1 MRILT
6 RYVLAELIKV
16 FLIALTGLT
25 MIFIVVIVI
34 REASQQNL
42 PLAEVLRLIPYA
54 LPESLRM
61 TVPVTLLLACT
72 SVYARMSGANEVVAA
87 KALGISPMVLLWP
100 AFGLALFLSLVTVWL
115 NDLAVSWGRDGMQRV
130 VVEAVDDIIYSML
143 RTQRRYSSSFFA
155 INVKRVDGRR
165 LIMPTISWQG
175 HGNDPAVT
183 IRAEEAVLQMD
194 KAEGVLKIF
203 LRNGSVD
210 MAGKVGGEFSGIEER
225 EIPITD
231 ASRASSSG
239 PRSPSCTPLR
249 QIAAEVVKQRATIQ
263 RCEQEM
269 AAQAAYQML
278 CGDFDRLTSAE
289 WEGRRGVCD
298 NERTTLYRLLTEPHR
313 RWSAGFSCLCF
324 AWIGAPMAVWL
335 RNRDFLTSFFLCFL
349 PILVVYYPLLM
360 YGIDGAKSGTLPP
373 YSVWGC
379 NALLLVAGAWLLKRV
394 VRY

>member
-6 RYVLAELIKV
+6 RYVLAGLIKV

-130 VVEAVDDIIYSML
+130 VVEAVDDIIYGML
-143 RTQRRYSSSFFA
+143 HTRRRYSSSFFA

-175 HGNDPAVT
+175 HGNDPGVT

-203 LRNGSVD
+203 LRNGSVN

-225 EIPITD
+225 GIPSPMPAGPAAAVPAPPPARPCGRSPRKSSSNGPPSSA
-231 ASRASSSG
+231 ASRKWRPGRLPDALRRL
-239 PRSPSCTPLR
+239 RSPHRRRVGRPSRRLR
-249 QIAAEVVKQRATIQ
+249 QSAHHPVPLV
-263 RCEQEM
+263 
-269 AAQAAYQML
+269 
-278 CGDFDRLTSAE
+278 DRTA
-289 WEGRRGVCD
+289 
-298 NERTTLYRLLTEPHR
+298 R

-379 NALLLVAGAWLLKRV
+379 NACLLVAGAWLLKRV